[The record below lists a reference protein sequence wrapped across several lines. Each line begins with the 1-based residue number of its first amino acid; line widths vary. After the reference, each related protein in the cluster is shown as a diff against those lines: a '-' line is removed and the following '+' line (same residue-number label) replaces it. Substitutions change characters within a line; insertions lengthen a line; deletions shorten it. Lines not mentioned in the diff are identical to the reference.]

1 MPQLTFDACL
11 RPRRV
16 GTIAWE
22 TLPGALHL
30 RQGAPLGIIHARTR
44 ILQWTFSIT
53 ALSRRPCRTMA
64 SAPPAPARPS
74 RRAAPRNAPRGSL
87 RARPPKGPRCRR
99 ATPIASVSDELFEWL
114 QVRHR
119 ALRRARSIATPP
131 THTHRLRT
139 LCDTNKAKQK
149 REARAASRPASES
162 QPCKTQ
168 LEALRLS
175 RRAPRPALS
184 LSRGMKVAEQ
194 CQARDSTSY

>member
-1 MPQLTFDACL
+1 MRGPSHSQ
-11 RPRRV
+11 PS
-16 GTIAWE
+16 
-22 TLPGALHL
+22 P
-30 RQGAPLGIIHARTR
+30 
-44 ILQWTFSIT
+44 
-53 ALSRRPCRTMA
+53 RRPCRTMA

-99 ATPIASVSDELFEWL
+99 ATPSASVSDELFEWL

-131 THTHRLRT
+131 HTHIVCAHCVT
-139 LCDTNKAKQK
+139 QTKQS
-149 REARAASRPASES
+149 RSVRRALQAGLHQSRRPY
-162 QPCKTQ
+162 PCKTQ

-194 CQARDSTSY
+194 CQAHDSTSY